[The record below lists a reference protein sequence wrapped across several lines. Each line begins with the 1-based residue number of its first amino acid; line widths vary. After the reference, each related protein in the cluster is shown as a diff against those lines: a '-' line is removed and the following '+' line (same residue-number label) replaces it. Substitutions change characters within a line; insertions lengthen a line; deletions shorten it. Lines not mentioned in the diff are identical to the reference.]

1 MNESRFVDCTPM
13 PFSVQNGNPNM
24 WIETCSAYVF
34 QECGKF
40 GYMDTYNSNRCSIPI
55 VQMFDSCAQPKI
67 PCMPNT
73 NNIKSLVAE
82 SDLRACI

>member
-1 MNESRFVDCTPM
+1 MHVLYCNEIVIKRMFLTCTANDIVVIMMNESRFVDCTPM

-40 GYMDTYNSNRCSIPI
+40 GYMDTYNSNRFSIPI
-55 VQMFDSCAQPKI
+55 VQMFD
-67 PCMPNT
+67 
-73 NNIKSLVAE
+73 
-82 SDLRACI
+82 